1 MKKFFSLF
9 LVMILILNFVSFSYA
24 DAANTI
30 DRLIDVDPD
39 AVISAPE
46 PSTPPKTD
54 DEEPPAADEGAKP
67 RWGIFEPIISLIED
81 ILAFLPSMV
90 LRIIYLIP
98 TLDGIIF
105 NTNRLFSI
113 TLFDTVVP
121 ADTSDAADAAGTAST
136 DDAVGT
142 ATGTIKS
149 GSVSAYLQSS
159 ISAVYNA
166 FRYLVT
172 AVYIVVL
179 VYLAIRMMLSSVGR
193 QKAKYKELFKYW
205 LIGLLLLFSFHWV
218 MAGVIWLSNTIVE
231 ILYRTTISMMSS
243 TTVWEEVSKVSHFS
257 ATHYNQSPITD
268 YIFYEITHF
277 LGTVAEIGLV
287 ASVFGWALVFAVP
300 ILALVFAIMLIKS
313 AFNIIITYFKRLFTI
328 LVLVL
333 LFPIVVLS
341 YVFDKI
347 GDRKAQTLS
356 IWIKEFVTNVM
367 IQPIHALILT
377 FIGIMFAKASS
388 SLLLNNAFFGPIFCL
403 LALRLIPMGEEL
415 LKKLFQISS
424 QMGPGSHGI
433 AGSVAQAGLALRG
446 MREVT
451 GSLKNNFSKARK
463 LRELRQAETGLD
475 SAFKTAAK
483 GASLRNRAGGNWGI
497 KGAVSALNDRKNSE
511 AYKKYKKAIE
521 KETGS
526 KSLLGATAK
535 AYAPAV
541 GVVGGIGSAITGA
554 GSGQFLSK
562 AATNAAVEGALMG
575 ALANAPGSISKFM
588 HGDATKSEDFA
599 KRAKGFEN
607 MNPTDAKALLKA
619 ENKEERKK
627 IAIELGISEG
637 RVNHLLSSPEG
648 RLQLANA
655 YKQVGNAMRWGV
667 DKEEAKK
674 YSTLYREQADFD
686 KRKREAGGLHA
697 VMDSI
702 TGPLTIR
709 NDGTYGTTANGTF
722 LKVDNYGDSSLKDG
736 ESRII
741 GSSSQKGK
749 SVQNAIQE
757 NLKSNEDYMELLAQ
771 VPVNSSGIRISRD
784 EARRDARIKHGA
796 MENAEKAYYKEK
808 DKDTPDAAK
817 LQALKVAYE
826 TASAEYDK
834 AEDIATAVSKME
846 PMEKQE
852 RRRLLHYDE
861 HFANIGFTPTYTET
875 AIHSPE
881 RTEIQHNGEERIFA
895 VPTPQ
900 GDTQEYVIATST
912 DTVQRRQIIA
922 DAQANGNTIRENNTQ
937 VAYTAPTAASRDE
950 VREFIVTQNTPP
962 SVSALESTYTA
973 MANGAPAPANLV
985 QMETQA
991 NTDITAAIN
1000 NFTADPASVRSANG
1014 GTEEIS
1020 SAFADNNIA
1029 QESIGEPTLTAS
1041 TISAVNT
1048 NNVSDTI
1055 SSVLINQL
1063 HDVLEKFE
1071 GREIYIKVSRPVDTT
1086 LHYELYLK
1094 VSRNSFANGDVAIPS
1109 DLEINEIV
1117 NGPITII
1124 YRDGSWF
1131 MQ

>member
-9 LVMILILNFVSFSYA
+9 LAMILILNFVSFSYA
-24 DAANTI
+24 DTANTI
-30 DRLIDVDPD
+30 DRLIDVNPD
-39 AVISAPE
+39 DVISIPT
-46 PSTPPKTD
+46 PSGGEETE
-54 DEEPPAADEGAKP
+54 DEDMPSGDEGSEP
-67 RWGIFEPIISLIED
+67 RWGILGPVINIILD
-81 ILAFLPSMV
+81 VLAFFPTLV

-98 TLDGIIF
+98 TIDGIIF
-105 NTNRLFSI
+105 NSRNAFKI
-113 TLFDTVVP
+113 TLFDPVEENG
-121 ADTSDAADAAGTAST
+121 AIAS
-136 DDAVGT
+136 
-142 ATGTIKS
+142 
-149 GSVSAYLQSS
+149 YLQSS

-218 MAGVIWLSNTIVE
+218 MAGVIWLSNTIVH
-231 ILYRTTISMMSS
+231 ILYDMTVSVMTSAPAYTAAYSAAHPIGGLSPDWSS
-243 TTVWEEVSKVSHFS
+243 LTP
-257 ATHYNQSPITD
+257 ATPITD
-268 YIFYEITHF
+268 YIFFQVQNFIITITAAGAATGIF
-277 LGTVAEIGLV
+277 A
-287 ASVFGWALVFAVP
+287 AFGWALVFIGP
-300 ILALVFAIMLIKS
+300 IIAIVFGILLIKS
-313 AFNIIITYFKRLFTI
+313 AFSIIVTYFKRLFTI

-356 IWIKEFVTNVM
+356 IWIKEFATNVM
-367 IQPIHALILT
+367 IQPIHALILA
-377 FIGIMFAKASS
+377 FIGIMFAKASDS
-388 SLLLNNAFFGPIFCL
+388 VLLTNPLFGPIFCL

-446 MREVT
+446 MREV
-451 GSLKNNFSKARK
+451 GGALKNNFSKAK
-463 LRELRQAETGLD
+463 QLRELRQAEFGLD
-475 SAFKTAAK
+475 SSLKTATKGMNRRDATTGHRLGLRGAK
-483 GASLRNRAGGNWGI
+483 E
-497 KGAVSALNDRKNSE
+497 ALNERKNNPNYE
-511 AYKKYKKAIE
+511 KYKKAVL
-521 KETGS
+521 KQTGS
-526 KSLLGATAK
+526 KSMAGAAAK
-535 AYAPAV
+535 AYMPAA
-541 GVVGGIGSAITGA
+541 GIVGGIGSAITGA

-562 AATNAAVEGALMG
+562 AATNAAIEGALMG
-575 ALANAPGSISKFM
+575 ALANAPSSVSKFM
-588 HGDATKSEDFA
+588 HGDATKSEDYE
-599 KRAKGFEN
+599 KRANGFEN

-709 NDGTYGTTANGTF
+709 NDGTYGKTANGTF

-741 GSSSQKGK
+741 GSSSQIGK

-808 DKDTPDAAK
+808 NKDTPDAAK

-861 HFANIGFTPTYTET
+861 HFANIGFAPTYTET

-881 RTEIQHNGEERIFA
+881 RTEIQHTGTNGEERTFA

-900 GDTQEYVIATST
+900 GGTQEYVIATST
-912 DTVQRRQIIA
+912 DTSQRRQIIV
-922 DAQANGNTIRENNTQ
+922 DAQANSDVIRENNTQ
-937 VAYTAPTAASRDE
+937 AAYTAPTAASRDE
-950 VREFIVTQNTPP
+950 VREFIVTQNTPA

-991 NTDITAAIN
+991 KTDITAAIN
-1000 NFTADPASVRSANG
+1000 NFTADPASVRSTNG

-1055 SSVLINQL
+1055 SSVLIDQL

-1109 DLEINEIV
+1109 DLEINELV

-1124 YRDGSWF
+1124 YKDGSWF